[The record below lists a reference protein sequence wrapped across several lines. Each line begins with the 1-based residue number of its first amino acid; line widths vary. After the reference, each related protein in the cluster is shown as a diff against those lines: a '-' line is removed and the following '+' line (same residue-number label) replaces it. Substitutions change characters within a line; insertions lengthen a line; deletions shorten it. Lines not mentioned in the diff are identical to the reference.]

1 MTVITRPRTA
11 AAPAVHRTMAHR
23 RMGLLPTAILLLGA
37 LYCLLPVG
45 WVVIASTKS
54 PAELFATTTLRP
66 GTGLL
71 SNLRALSAYRHGL
84 FWEWME
90 NTVLYA
96 GGGAALST
104 MVSVLTGYTLSK
116 YRFRGR
122 ETAFTLLIG
131 GVLVPAVVLA
141 IPQYFLLVKAGL
153 AGGYLSVLL
162 PSILSP
168 YGIYLSRIYADAAVD
183 DSLIEAARLDGA
195 GDLRILLR
203 VAVPLMAPGMVTVFL
218 FQFVAIWNNFLL
230 PFVMLSDDHKFPL
243 TVGLFSLMQSGAN
256 EPALYNLVIVGSL
269 LSIIPLVIL
278 FLTLQRYWRVG
289 LSGGA
294 VK

>member
-1 MTVITRPRTA
+1 
-11 AAPAVHRTMAHR
+11 
-23 RMGLLPTAILLLGA
+23 
-37 LYCLLPVG
+37 
-45 WVVIASTKS
+45 
-54 PAELFATTTLRP
+54 
-66 GTGLL
+66 
-71 SNLRALSAYRHGL
+71 
-84 FWEWME
+84 
-90 NTVLYA
+90 YA

-153 AGGYLSVLL
+153 AGGF
-162 PSILSP
+162 LSP

-203 VAVPLMAPGMVTVFL
+203 VAVPLMAPGM
-218 FQFVAIWNNFLL
+218 
-230 PFVMLSDDHKFPL
+230 
-243 TVGLFSLMQSGAN
+243 
-256 EPALYNLVIVGSL
+256 
-269 LSIIPLVIL
+269 
-278 FLTLQRYWRVG
+278 
-289 LSGGA
+289 
-294 VK
+294 